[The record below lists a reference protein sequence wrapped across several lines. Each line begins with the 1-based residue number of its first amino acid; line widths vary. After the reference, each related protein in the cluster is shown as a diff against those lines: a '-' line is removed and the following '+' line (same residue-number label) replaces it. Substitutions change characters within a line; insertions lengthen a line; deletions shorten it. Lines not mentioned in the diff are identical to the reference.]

1 MIKRAGKIPASIDD
15 AQLSNDVADLIA
27 AYGSQPLDSFDL
39 RGALNEATDILHR
52 HRITLPSQMGLLIK
66 TLVTLEG
73 TIRLSSPGFSVL
85 EVIQPIMGQ
94 IRRNRFSPRRQARR
108 LRRMYVEL
116 EGLVERLPSQISSLM
131 EMVQEGKLDV
141 QLSHRGL
148 SPSINR
154 LVLGLLTSSLLLGSS
169 ILMASKVPPLLFMD
183 GGPLGL
189 KDLSIMGLTGFVVS
203 SLVAFRILL
212 AINKSGH
219 LDPTADEHDSF

>member
-1 MIKRAGKIPASIDD
+1 
-15 AQLSNDVADLIA
+15 
-27 AYGSQPLDSFDL
+27 
-39 RGALNEATDILHR
+39 
-52 HRITLPSQMGLLIK
+52 MGLLIK

-85 EVIQPIMGQ
+85 EVIQPMMGQ
-94 IRRNRFSPRRQARR
+94 IRSNRFSPRRQVRR

-169 ILMASKVPPLLFMD
+169 ILMAAEVPPLLFMD

-219 LDPTADEHDSF
+219 LDPTADENDSF